1 MPRWSRLNKLK
12 HTLHQDVSITYSILN
27 ERCFILSPN
36 TNKFTATL
44 MVQHDLDG
52 TVLYIFKT

>member
-27 ERCFILSPN
+27 EMFHIDPEYTVVLISS
-36 TNKFTATL
+36 L
-44 MVQHDLDG
+44 QH
-52 TVLYIFKT
+52 